1 LSATPIYLDHNATAP
16 TLPEVREAMAEALSS
31 SWGNPSSVH
40 GPGRAARAAV
50 ESARLD
56 VAALIGADR
65 EEIVFTSGGTEGDHL
80 AIRGLALAAVQ
91 GGRGRHLVSSRLEH
105 PAVLGALGALTAR
118 GFEVSWVPPGPNGI
132 IAEQALAG
140 VLRADAALVSLAL
153 ANHELGNLADVRS
166 LCALAHDGGALFHTD
181 AVQAAGKAPI
191 DVRALAVDALTISG
205 HKLGGP
211 KGVGAVFIRRGLQA
225 EPLLEGGHQEKERR
239 AGTENV
245 PGILGLAAACRRA
258 RAELPARAAQMR
270 ELGARLQARLL
281 AIPGARLHGDPE
293 RRLPG
298 TVNVGFT
305 GAPGE
310 LVVIG
315 LDLEG
320 VAVSSGAACSS
331 GTQAPSTV
339 LLAMGLEPARAREA
353 VRFSLGPSNT
363 AAEVDRA
370 VEVTVEVVA
379 RVRAAAAC

>member
-1 LSATPIYLDHNATAP
+1 VSAAPIYLDHNATAP
-16 TLPEVREAMAEALSS
+16 TLPEVREAMAEALART
-31 SWGNPSSVH
+31 WGNPSSVH

-50 ESARLD
+50 EGARLD

-105 PAVLGALGALTAR
+105 PAVLGALTALEAR
-118 GFEVSWVPPGPNGI
+118 GFEVSWLAPGPTGLF
-132 IAEQALAG
+132 APEQVASALR
-140 VLRADAALVSLAL
+140 VDSALCTLAL
-153 ANHELGNLADVRS
+153 ANHELGNLADVRA
-166 LCALAHDGGALFHTD
+166 LCAAAHEGGTLFHSD
-181 AVQAAGKAPI
+181 AVQAAGKLDI
-191 DVRALAVDALTISG
+191 DVRALGVDALTISG

-211 KGVGAVFIRRGLQA
+211 KGVGAVFIRRGLQP
-225 EPLLEGGHQEKERR
+225 EPLVEGGHQEKERR

-258 RAELPARAAQMR
+258 RTDRQAWAGHLRQ
-270 ELGARLQARLL
+270 LGGRLQARLL
-281 AIPGARLHGDPE
+281 AIPGARLHGDLD

-298 TVNVGFT
+298 TVNVGFA

-339 LLAMGLEPARAREA
+339 LLALGLPPARAREA
-353 VRFSLGPSNT
+353 VRFSLGPENT

-370 VEVTVEVVA
+370 AVATAEVVA
-379 RVRAAAAC
+379 RVRAATC

>member
-1 LSATPIYLDHNATAP
+1 VRSAPIYLDHNATAP
-16 TLPEVREAMAEALSS
+16 TLPEVREAMAEALART
-31 SWGNPSSVH
+31 WGNPSSVH

-50 ESARLD
+50 ESARVE
-56 VAALIGADR
+56 VAALVGADR

-80 AIRGLALAAVQ
+80 AIRGLAAAATRA
-91 GGRGRHLVSSRLEH
+91 GRGQHLVSSRLEH
-105 PAVLGALGALTAR
+105 PAVLGALAALAAR
-118 GFEVSWVPPGPNGI
+118 GFEVSWLPPAPTGVFAGD
-132 IAEQALAG
+132 ALAG
-140 VLRADAALVSLAL
+140 ALRADTALVTLAL
-153 ANHELGNLADVRS
+153 ANHELGNLADLHA
-166 LCALAHDGGALFHTD
+166 LCARAHDRGALFHTD
-181 AVQAAGKAPI
+181 AVQAAGKTPI
-191 DVRALAVDALTISG
+191 DVRLLAVDALTISG

-211 KGVGAVFIRRGLQA
+211 KGVGAVFIRRGLQP

-258 RAELPARAAQMR
+258 RTDLPARIAQMR
-270 ELGARLQARLL
+270 ELGARLQQRLL
-281 AIPGARLHGDPE
+281 GIPGARLHGDPD

-298 TVNVGFT
+298 TVNVGFA

-339 LLAMGLEPARAREA
+339 LLALGLAPAQAREA
-353 VRFSLGPSNT
+353 VRFSLGPGNT

-370 VEVTVEVVA
+370 AAVTAEVVA
-379 RVRAAAAC
+379 RVRAAA